1 MESGSAPAAPAD
13 RSARLGAA
21 IAAGSGILLF
31 VSLFIPWYTVFGS
44 DIVESVGEG
53 PLGDIADRA
62 GEAIGLD
69 VRDEIKDRVTVTGW
83 ESFEITD
90 VVCAAAAAIAAIRG
104 AVAVFGEDDDPSIP
118 GSVLT
123 LAFGAAALA
132 LVLYRI
138 VNPPGIG
145 EEREIGVWVGAFA
158 AGGIVYGSYIAMRS
172 GKDPPRDRPPV

>member
-1 MESGSAPAAPAD
+1 
-13 RSARLGAA
+13 
-21 IAAGSGILLF
+21 
-31 VSLFIPWYTVFGS
+31 
-44 DIVESVGEG
+44 
-53 PLGDIADRA
+53 
-62 GEAIGLD
+62 
-69 VRDEIKDRVTVTGW
+69 VTVTGW

-90 VVCAAAAAIAAIRG
+90 VVCAAAALIAAVRG
-104 AVAVFGEDDDPSIP
+104 AVAVFGDDDDPAIP

-172 GKDPPRDRPPV
+172 GPPSRDRPPV